1 MTESGNFGCFDQCLA
16 ALLADLCV
24 RHTGLGAGC
33 FLAGDGLFGV
43 LCNGYCTGFNMRSV
57 ICTNSLFKTLC
68 GAGGRRCDCPFAV
81 LVADCLIGYG
91 RSADFRAADGA
102 FNNFVVRAVGFAG
115 RGNDVLIDC
124 LAGSMLCK
132 VGRTGFGFAALVA
145 LTGSGFLALFGA
157 GGFLRFSPLA
167 PIVSECAYCR
177 CFGSAAFAFA
187 NLFAVLCA
195 GRCGGFL
202 PLAVG
207 MSFGGVLCG
216 NGKRAL
222 NISDIFIPAAE

>member
-1 MTESGNFGCFDQCLA
+1 MSECRSYLLSFKLLA
-16 ALLADLCV
+16 ANGALLAC
-24 RHTGLGAGC
+24 GKSGFGAGR
-33 FLAGDGLFGV
+33 FLAGNDF
-43 LCNGYCTGFNMRSV
+43 C
-57 ICTNSLFKTLC
+57 
-68 GAGGRRCDCPFAV
+68 
-81 LVADCLIGYG
+81 LVSGCAILYG
-91 RSADFRAADGA
+91 HSADFRTANGA
-102 FNNFVVRAVGFAG
+102 FNNFVMRAVGFTG
-115 RGNDVLIDC
+115 CGNDIFLDC

-132 VGRTGFGFAALVA
+132 VGRTGFGHAALVA
-145 LTGSGFLALFGA
+145 LTGSGFLALFGT
-157 GGFLRFSPLA
+157 GGFLCFSPLA

-216 NGKRAL
+216 NGKRTL